1 MKNNVVEK
9 NTLPRHGNIAETHT
23 TIDHLPALLLGP
35 RHERVQGPLHHR
47 LLCGR
52 GQLHTRPRLGRGQ
65 LHTRPRLS
73 RGQLH
78 ARPRLGRGQL
88 HTRPRLLGGF
98 RLNHP
103 AQL

>member
-47 LLCGR
+47 LLCS
-52 GQLHTRPRLGRGQ
+52 RGQ

-103 AQL
+103 AVIIIF

>member
-47 LLCGR
+47 LLCSR
-52 GQLHTRPRLGRGQ
+52 RQLHTRPRLGQ
-65 LHTRPRLS
+65 
-73 RGQLH
+73 GQLH
-78 ARPRLGRGQL
+78 ARPQLGRGQL
-88 HTRPRLLGGF
+88 HTRPRLLAGF

-103 AQL
+103 AVIIIF